1 MAKLPSLYLK
11 GASQR
16 LAGAVLYQS
25 KGRTLARELAPA
37 VSNPRTTLQMSQ
49 RVKLANVVSVY
60 RVNRPLMK
68 YSFEDKKSTESDY
81 NAFVRANLSG
91 SMVALTKQQAAAGAA
106 VVAPYNITS
115 GSILSIEHTVD
126 GTTISTNLSLGYLDM
141 DDTTTVA
148 SFSDALLSNNLGLEE
163 GMQLSLIINLQRVN
177 ADTGIP
183 YIIQRGYEVIID
195 RSNQVPLNAYMP
207 FGIIDV
213 DESPE
218 RNLCYIGTELGIG
231 AAAFVLS
238 KTTGGNT
245 RVSSQNLVMYGN
257 NQVYTEFTSA
267 AQIQAAIESYGESAD
282 AFLDSNTANQG
293 SSVVIN
299 NYIQSIMFD
308 NTVYTATSDVPTSL
322 AENDRFSIYMNTA
335 IPEGATVSQ
344 RIKRFGDES
353 ATSIGHSW
361 ISDDRMSI
369 IVVLP
374 ADLTVSQRTLTAFQV
389 TINGIN
395 YSFDFYADPQ
405 E

>member
-68 YSFEDKKSTESDY
+68 YAFEDKKSTESDY
-81 NAFVRANLSG
+81 NAFVRANLS
-91 SMVALTKQQAAAGAA
+91 SNLVALTKQQAAAGAA
-106 VVAPYNITS
+106 VVAPYSITS
-115 GSILSIEHTVD
+115 GSLLSIEHTLD
-126 GTTISTNLSLGYLDM
+126 GNTIVTNLGLGYLDM

-148 SFSDALLSNNLGLEE
+148 SFTDALLSNNLGLEE
-163 GMQLSLIINLQRVN
+163 GMQLSLIVNLQRVN

-183 YIIQRGYEVIID
+183 YIVQRGYEVILD
-195 RSNQVPLNAYMP
+195 KTNQEPLDAYIP
-207 FGIIDV
+207 YGIIDV
-213 DESPE
+213 WDNPE
-218 RNLCYIGTELGIG
+218 RSLAYIGSELGIG
-231 AAAFVLS
+231 AACFVLS

-245 RVSSQNLVMYGN
+245 RVSSQNLVMYGD
-257 NQVYTEFTSA
+257 NQIYTEFTSA
-267 AQIQAAIESYGESAD
+267 AQVQAAIESYGESAD

-293 SSVVIN
+293 SSVVID

-308 NTVYTATSDVPTSL
+308 NVIYQATSNVPTNL
-322 AENDRFSIYMNTA
+322 EEGTNIRIYMNSP
-335 IPEGATVSQ
+335 IPAGAAVGQ
-344 RIKRFGDES
+344 RIKRLGDET
-353 ATSIGHSW
+353 ATTLSNSSIGDSRTY
-361 ISDDRMSI
+361 IL
-369 IVVLP
+369 VVLP
-374 ADLTVSQRTLTAFQV
+374 AGLEVSQRTLTALQV

-395 YSFDFYADPQ
+395 YSFDFYATPQ